1 MGTEIFEVKQPTE
14 AEVESF
20 RKREDEQTIK
30 EAQDALRKVIEICER
45 YHNID
50 CEYCPYFSAQHSAC
64 VFNYDNPC
72 DLTVEEEP
80 IVRVVL

>member
-1 MGTEIFEVKQPTE
+1 MGTEIFETKQPTE
-14 AEVESF
+14 ADFEATQ
-20 RKREDEQTIK
+20 KRCEEQTIK
-30 EAQDALRKVIEICER
+30 EAQDALRKVIEICKA
-45 YHNID
+45 YHGRD
-50 CEYCPYFSAQHSAC
+50 CEYCPYFSASHSAC

>member
-14 AEVESF
+14 ADFEALY
-20 RKREDEQTIK
+20 KRVDEQTIK
-30 EAQDALRKVIEICER
+30 EAQDALRKVIQICEK